1 MNGNE
6 YKVGDVLIIGTGSN
20 NGLFVYLKATYSLE
34 EQPVSPSS
42 VGNKIIIK
50 KIRVTGNKRN
60 GYKAHITTK
69 ISGLFTYM
77 FFIKECINA
86 GEIIKETKITKVK
99 TDTIPKSVIIIK
111 DTTKYLMI
119 SNKLLINGI
128 NEYYKQSRKGQ
139 HQTLVGTTLVTLGS
153 LLITQ
158 KLDKPIEKFPY
169 ILITTGLT
177 FNIVGY
183 INRYLAYKHLD
194 TYN

>member
-1 MNGNE
+1 MKNIILLLILINPLIGYTQYPMNG
-6 YKVGDVLIIGTGSN
+6 Y
-20 NGLFVYLKATYSLE
+20 
-34 EQPVSPSS
+34 
-42 VGNKIIIK
+42 
-50 KIRVTGNKRN
+50 
-60 GYKAHITTK
+60 
-69 ISGLFTYM
+69 
-77 FFIKECINA
+77 
-86 GEIIKETKITKVK
+86 
-99 TDTIPKSVIIIK
+99 IIIK
-111 DTTKYLMI
+111 DTTKYLMT
-119 SNKLLINGI
+119 SNKLLTKGI

-139 HQTLVGTTLVTLGS
+139 QQTLVGTTLVTLGS

>member
-1 MNGNE
+1 M
-6 YKVGDVLIIGTGSN
+6 KTILLLILYSTSVYSQN
-20 NGLFVYLKATYSLE
+20 N
-34 EQPVSPSS
+34 
-42 VGNKIIIK
+42 
-50 KIRVTGNKRN
+50 
-60 GYKAHITTK
+60 
-69 ISGLFTYM
+69 
-77 FFIKECINA
+77 
-86 GEIIKETKITKVK
+86 
-99 TDTIPKSVIIIK
+99 TIPKSVIIIE
-111 DTTKYLMI
+111 DTTKYLMT

-139 HQTLVGTTLVTLGS
+139 QQTLVGTTLVTLGS

-183 INRYLAYKHLD
+183 INKYLAYKHLD